1 MNILFRFLI
10 FALFVCLC
18 PLTAQA
24 QDRLIYCNQPERVRS
39 RGVLASAYLE
49 PGKTYQ
55 VFYHYRNETGRSA
68 EFVVALSG
76 TGGGPLAF
84 TARQGLADPT
94 DDPPSAGEQAMAR
107 YFNRRDTPLVA
118 QDGTAQFSYRLGH
131 RDVASGVLTITAK
144 TRAKLALYFG
154 NNDALV
160 PGAQTMIVD
169 TPRCEVEIPLSKIN
183 PKQIYRIG
191 KPESGID
198 SRMDGSY
205 GMIYA
210 FKLDA
215 PVGSRVRVSFS
226 PRGGQSGLVGTLNG
240 ALVRSPILQATE
252 RAVVC
257 EAKITQSGAVLVTS
271 PFGGVFY
278 PVELTFEL
286 QNK

>member
-1 MNILFRFLI
+1 M
-10 FALFVCLC
+10 
-18 PLTAQA
+18 PTAWA
-24 QDRLIYCNQPERVRS
+24 QDRLIYCNQPERVRT

-55 VFYHYRNETGRSA
+55 VFYHYRNETGRST

-76 TGGGPLAF
+76 TSAGPLAF

-107 YFNRRDTPLVA
+107 YFNRRDTPFVA
-118 QDGTAQFSYRLGH
+118 QDGTARFAYRLGQ
-131 RDVASGVLTITAK
+131 RDVASGVLTLTAK
-144 TRAKLALYFG
+144 TRAKLALYVG

-160 PGAQTMIVD
+160 PGAQTMLID
-169 TPRCEVEIPLSKIN
+169 TPRCDVEIPLSKNN
-183 PKQIYRIG
+183 PRQTYRIG
-191 KPESGID
+191 KPESGLD

-240 ALVRSPILQATE
+240 ALVRTPILQATE
-252 RAVVC
+252 HAVVC
-257 EAKITQSGAVLVTS
+257 EAKIGPGGTMLVTS

-286 QNK
+286 MR